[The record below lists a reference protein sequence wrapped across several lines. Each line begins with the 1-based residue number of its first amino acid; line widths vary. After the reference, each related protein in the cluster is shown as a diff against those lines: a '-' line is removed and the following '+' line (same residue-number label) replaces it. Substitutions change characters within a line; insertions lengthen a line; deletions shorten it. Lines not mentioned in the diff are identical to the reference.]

1 MKALFEIEYALNLNL
16 NFKLKTLHL
25 LEKPE
30 ALKHPLL
37 KLNCERLRI
46 SIEDINLLEVSSKF
60 ALCTFRVFFNLL
72 NQLLLV
78 LFL

>member
-16 NFKLKTLHL
+16 NFELKTSI
-25 LEKPE
+25 EKPE

-60 ALCTFRVFFNLL
+60 VLCTFRVSFNLL
-72 NQLLLV
+72 DQLLL
-78 LFL
+78 FL